1 MKIRDILDILEDGPI
16 QTATVDKAQGN
27 SLSVKD
33 AAGNIINTSPD
44 QIKTGPDGK
53 PTITV
58 PKITPGQQINI
69 QTATS
74 EEQGDEAP
82 EQNIIVNHKQ
92 IDPSSIEANYARNDR
107 KSIEIHDAKFADG
120 SDLSIDELEEL
131 NDNVYALA
139 LASEQVLDREIDA
152 ADHMRD
158 AIAHGDYQEEGHKD
172 TIAQG
177 GNDVG
182 GDATD
187 RFIDQVKD
195 KGFERA
201 NRGQGQNAVSPVGG
215 RKLREDDELMKW
227 LTIAGIK

>member
-44 QIKTGPDGK
+44 QIKMGPDGK

-58 PKITPGQQINI
+58 PKVTPGQQINI

-74 EEQGDEAP
+74 EEQGDGAP
-82 EQNIIVNHKQ
+82 EQTIIVNHKQ
-92 IDPSSIEANYARNDR
+92 IDPSSIEVDYDRNDH
-107 KSIEIHDAKFADG
+107 KMVWINDAKFADG
-120 SDLSIDELEEL
+120 SDLSMDELDEL
-131 NDNVYALA
+131 KHNEHALA
-139 LASEQVLDREIDA
+139 LASEQVLDQMIDA
-152 ADHMRD
+152 GDQYRD
-158 AIAHGDYQEEGHKD
+158 AIAHGDFQEEGHKD

-177 GNDVG
+177 GGNVG

-201 NRGQGQNAVSPVGG
+201 NRGQDQNAVSPVGG